1 MIRSSEAVLPGHPD
15 KFCDQ
20 VADAIVAEC
29 YRADPEAYCQVE
41 VACWSDEIWLTG
53 GIVTRAPLEHALEDI
68 TRETGR
74 RIGYVEGNAIV
85 ADRYQVRSSV
95 CVRVA
100 DPRRW
105 TRHVNDQCI
114 SIGWA
119 GYDARVR
126 YLPPE
131 HFLAHSFRAA
141 LTESF
146 RAGGALAAQGPDG
159 KLLVRLREN
168 HDHWVL
174 EHVLVT
180 VQHQEDIALLDVAA
194 AVDAE
199 LSARYDAI
207 RSADNRFSA
216 RWGDVNVLINPNGPL
231 VNGGSDGDN
240 GQTGRKLVADYY
252 GPRVPLGG
260 GALCG
265 KDLAHI
271 DRASAYAARRA
282 AVVAVSEGAGE
293 CLVTLTWAP
302 NGKEPLDVAYDIRS
316 RVALPGR
323 EEFAH
328 ERIRSAFGPQSL
340 SAEIAEGGHFF
351 DPSTPW
357 NRADAA
363 SAGAGGTSGD
373 AAPIRTVR

>member
-53 GIVTRAPLEHALEDI
+53 GIVTRSPIARPLEDI

-74 RIGYVEGNAIV
+74 ELGYVEGNAID
-85 ADRYQVRSSV
+85 ANRYQVRSSV
-95 CVRVA
+95 CVQQA
-100 DPRRW
+100 DPRQW
-105 TRHVNDQCI
+105 SQHVNDQCI
-114 SIGWA
+114 SLGWA

-131 HFLAHSFRAA
+131 HFLAQSFREA

-180 VQHQEDIALLDVAA
+180 VQHLEDVAIIDIAA

-199 LSARYDAI
+199 LSARYEAI
-207 RSADNRFSA
+207 RATDARWAA
-216 RWGDVNVLINPNGPL
+216 RWGDVQVLVNPNGPL

-265 KDLAHI
+265 KDLSHI
-271 DRASAYAARRA
+271 DRASAYAARQA
-282 AVVAVSEGAGE
+282 AVEAVARGAGE

-302 NGKEPLDVAYDIRS
+302 NGQVPLDVSYELQA
-316 RVALPGR
+316 RVEVPGR
-323 EEFAH
+323 EAFAH
-328 ERIRSAFGPQSL
+328 ERIRGAFGPQSL
-340 SAEIAEGGHFF
+340 SSAIARGGHFF
-351 DPSTPW
+351 ELDAPW
-357 NRADAA
+357 NHGSGA
-363 SAGAGGTSGD
+363 SDKGGKACT
-373 AAPIRTVR
+373 